1 VRRGRL
7 VACVC
12 LLGLFVAALVTA
24 LDYSLIDALGP
35 GPGFFPFWLS
45 LIGSAL
51 TLAILFQTA
60 RSADDPLAV
69 VPRERGGP
77 SNPGLA
83 GNPLSDHTL
92 QRPPGLSGRPVKP
105 GDDKPRGR
113 EDSLAVI
120 REKPGDD
127 EPSHI
132 LPDRRA
138 ALQAASVLVALGAAA
153 LLMEPLGFR
162 LTMLAFIAG
171 LLAALG
177 ARSPAAIL
185 ITALAG
191 SFGVFHV
198 FYYWL
203 KVPLPIGLIGV

>member
-12 LLGLFVAALVTA
+12 LLGIFMAALVTA

-45 LIGSAL
+45 LVGGGL
-51 TLAILFQTA
+51 TLAILVETA
-60 RSADDPLAV
+60 RSPDSPLAV
-69 VPRERGGP
+69 VPRESGGP
-77 SNPGLA
+77 SKPGIE
-83 GNPLSDHTL
+83 GKPLRGHAP
-92 QRPPGLSGRPVKP
+92 QRPPGLLGPPVKP
-105 GDDKPRGR
+105 GEDKPRSP
-113 EDSLAVI
+113 DVSI
-120 REKPGDD
+120 D
-127 EPSHI
+127 I
-132 LPDRRA
+132 LPDRQA
-138 ALQAASVLVALGAAA
+138 ALQAASVLIALGAAA
-153 LLMEPLGFR
+153 LLIEPLGFR

-177 ARSPAAIL
+177 ARSPTAIL

-203 KVPLPIGLIGV
+203 KVPLPIGAFGL

>member
-12 LLGLFVAALVTA
+12 LLGLFVAALVTS
-24 LDYSLIDALGP
+24 LDYSLIDTLGP

-51 TLAILFQTA
+51 TLAILVETA
-60 RSADDPLAV
+60 RSPDTSFDV
-69 VPRERGGP
+69 VPRPRSSSGLRPPKGDTPSEAYAGGFGSQAGAGSRGGP
-77 SNPGLA
+77 NNPGIE
-83 GNPLSDHTL
+83 GEPPRGHTP
-92 QRPPGLSGRPVKP
+92 QPPPGVLGRPVEP
-105 GDDKPRGR
+105 GDDKQ
-113 EDSLAVI
+113 
-120 REKPGDD
+120 
-127 EPSHI
+127 SH
-132 LPDRRA
+132 RHA
-138 ALQAASVLVALGAAA
+138 ALQAGSVLVALGAAA
-153 LLMEPLGFR
+153 LLIEPLGFR

-198 FYYWL
+198 F
-203 KVPLPIGLIGV
+203 

>member
-1 VRRGRL
+1 MRRGRL
-7 VACVC
+7 IACVC

-45 LIGSAL
+45 LIGSVL
-51 TLAILFQTA
+51 TLAIVVETV
-60 RSADDPLAV
+60 RSPDI
-69 VPRERGGP
+69 
-77 SNPGLA
+77 
-83 GNPLSDHTL
+83 
-92 QRPPGLSGRPVKP
+92 
-105 GDDKPRGR
+105 
-113 EDSLAVI
+113 SL
-120 REKPGDD
+120 DF
-127 EPSHI
+127 
-132 LPDRRA
+132 LPDRHA
-138 ALQAASVLVALGAAA
+138 ALQAASVLVALGATA
-153 LLMEPLGFR
+153 LLIEPLGFR

-203 KVPLPIGLIGV
+203 RVPLPIGLLGV